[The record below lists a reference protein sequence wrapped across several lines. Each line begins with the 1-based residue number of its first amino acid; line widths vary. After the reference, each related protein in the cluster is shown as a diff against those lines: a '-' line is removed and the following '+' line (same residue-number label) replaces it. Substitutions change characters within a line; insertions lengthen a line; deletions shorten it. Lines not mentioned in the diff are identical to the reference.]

1 MLFFAES
8 SVIAVVGGMGGYLIG
23 QGAAKVLNLLADQGL
38 VSVPDMNFS
47 SMSSLITILI
57 VMLMVLL
64 STIYPALMASRS
76 ANPGVNRAW
85 KMPKPDGDRM
95 VFTFPFTVPEKSFGG
110 IVAFVREHF
119 GNHSDASLDV
129 FAAKHVGLFRVDGH
143 RVGIRAEIALAPFDL
158 GVYQRFAMRTQPS
171 DIAGIDEVVVE
182 IERLN
187 GSKATWLRGNRAFIK
202 DLREQFLI
210 WRSLPPEAVEH
221 YQSEAGRVLAEAGS
235 AAPTE
240 GGANGQG

>member
-1 MLFFAES
+1 
-8 SVIAVVGGMGGYLIG
+8 
-23 QGAAKVLNLLADQGL
+23 
-38 VSVPDMNFS
+38 
-47 SMSSLITILI
+47 MSSLITILV

-85 KMPKPDGDRM
+85 KMPKPEGDRL

-129 FAAKHVGLFRVDGH
+129 FAAKQVALFRVDGH

-158 GVYQRFAMRTQPS
+158 GVYQRFAMSTRPS
-171 DIAGIDEVVVE
+171 DIEHLHLYSRHRSGKCADRRDV
-182 IERLN
+182 LH
-187 GSKATWLRGNRAFIK
+187 SNR
-202 DLREQFLI
+202 DHQC
-210 WRSLPPEAVEH
+210 
-221 YQSEAGRVLAEAGS
+221 
-235 AAPTE
+235 
-240 GGANGQG
+240 NN